1 MNITIPPSETDKNI
15 EAIKHA
21 IDNKIKEC
29 DQARDKL
36 TELCAELR
44 GLQAALKVISP
55 GSLVQW

>member
-44 GLQAALKVISP
+44 GL
-55 GSLVQW
+55 